1 MKKFLTFILV
11 LAMVMSV
18 SSFAMAA
25 ETVNDAAGLKTAL
38 ENGGEYVLG
47 ANIILTEAITIPAGK
62 TVTLNLA
69 GYDITGSGIPHLI
82 KIANTATLNI
92 YDNSADESGVIE
104 LTDGPAGYTATI
116 YVEGNL
122 NLYSGT
128 ISLVGSYSIAYA
140 VDVRPNAWGT
150 AYTEGT
156 VFHMYDGTIKSDDG
170 AIRVASTSA
179 DGSTGPEYENFSA
192 TFIMDDGKIEA
203 AYDGIFIQQSNTYY
217 DKLAVDIN
225 NGEIDSDG
233 YAIRVYVPT
242 EPAVDTVGDVAK
254 PISVSIEDAEVKGT
268 IKSYLGTADED
279 KMDTS
284 ITNSTFTED
293 PSALLG
299 NDAIAAKITS
309 TDASG
314 NSSIVYAVGKDA
326 IEEVAEKAAEESGAE
341 NVTVTVTQGDVAFD
355 EGDLPGGAT
364 VKNDGTG
371 DVTVGGEE
379 PDPSHGLVVPT
390 PVPQVT
396 NKPSSSGNG
405 ISVKYNGGN
414 SFSTSNPSVPT
425 GVEIDGVPVTFN
437 GTGSNFSVGCISS
450 DAKWVTVRWNSTSV
464 TTNFTPDGLVEC
476 TTVSIP
482 KTGDMS
488 FWAAVAA
495 FFGF

>member
-11 LAMVMSV
+11 LAMVLSV

-62 TVTLNLA
+62 TVTLDLA
-69 GYDITGSGIPHLI
+69 GYDITGSGIAHLI

-179 DGSTGPEYENFSA
+179 DGSTGPEYENVSA

-217 DKLAVDIN
+217 DKLIVDIN
-225 NGEIDSDG
+225 NGEIDSEN
-233 YAIRVYVPT
+233 YAIRVYVPSD
-242 EPAVDTVGDVAK
+242 PAVDTVGDVTE
-254 PISVSIEDAEVKGT
+254 PINVSIDNTEVTGI

-299 NDAIAAKITS
+299 NDALVAKV
-309 TDASG
+309 TD
-314 NSSIVYAVGKDA
+314 NNDSSQVLYAVGKAA
-326 IEEVAEKAAEESGAE
+326 IEEAAEEAAKKSGAE
-341 NVTVTVTQGDVAFD
+341 KVTVTVTKGDVAFD
-355 EGDLPGGAT
+355 KDDLPGGVT
-364 VKNDGTG
+364 VKNAGGGNVTVDGT
-371 DVTVGGEE
+371 T
-379 PDPSHGLVVPT
+379 PDPSFGVVVPT
-390 PVPQVT
+390 PVPE
-396 NKPSSSGNG
+396 KPASSGSG

-414 SFSTSNPSVPT
+414 SFSTSKSDVPT

-482 KTGDMS
+482 KTGGMS
-488 FWAAVAA
+488 IWAAIAQ
-495 FFGF
+495 FLGF